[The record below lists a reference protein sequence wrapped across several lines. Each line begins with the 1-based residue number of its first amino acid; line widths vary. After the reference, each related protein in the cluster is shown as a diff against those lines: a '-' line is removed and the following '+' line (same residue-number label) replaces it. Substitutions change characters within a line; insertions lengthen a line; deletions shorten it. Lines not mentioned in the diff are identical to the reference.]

1 MKFLL
6 DAQLPRRLARF
17 LRESGHDA
25 THTLELP
32 LRNKTPDGVLQNLC
46 ASEGRVLVTKDS
58 DFVDSLLLRRE
69 PSRLLLVSTG
79 NITNRDIETLFR
91 VHLPTIIAALADH
104 VFVEL
109 DRNGITTR
117 A

>member
-6 DAQLPRRLARF
+6 DAQLPRKLARF
-17 LRESGHDA
+17 LKESGHDA
-25 THTLELP
+25 MHTLELP
-32 LRNKTPDGVLQNLC
+32 LRNKTTDLVLQDLC
-46 ASEGRVLVTKDS
+46 TREGRVLVTKDS

-69 PSRLLLVSTG
+69 PSRLLLISTG
-79 NITNRDIETLFR
+79 NITNRELETLFR
-91 VHLPTIIAALADH
+91 LHLSTIIDTLDHH

-109 DRNGITTR
+109 DRNGIMSH